1 MPTTMKKESE
11 STTLMQIPQELIERG
26 REIAGRGHE
35 VWLAG
40 LGAFAAVEEEG
51 TSLFN
56 NLVQRGKKLE
66 DTGRKRV
73 DELREQV
80 DERRTRMVDRLDE
93 RLYQPM
99 MDAMKSFGVPTRR
112 EIRSLTEKVEA
123 LTRQVEVLVARM
135 PEAAPVEYTV
145 YYVMA
150 EGEGWIVGMEGK
162 DAPITSVATKDL
174 ALERARELAHQRI
187 PSRLH
192 VYRKDGSIQ
201 DTFTYEE

>member
-1 MPTTMKKESE
+1 MSTQTKEPDFN
-11 STTLMQIPQELIERG
+11 LMQIPQELLERG
-26 REIAGRGHE
+26 RGIVGRGHD

-51 TSLFN
+51 MSFFN
-56 NLVQRGKKLE
+56 TLVDRGRDVEETGKKRFEGVREEVDDRRQRVTTRLE
-66 DTGRKRV
+66 
-73 DELREQV
+73 EQV
-80 DERRTRMVDRLDE
+80 YEPILGALR
-93 RLYQPM
+93 
-99 MDAMKSFGVPTRR
+99 SFGVPTRR
-112 EIRSLTEKVEA
+112 EIRALSGKVDA

-135 PEAAPVEYTV
+135 GTVEYTT

-150 EGEGWIVGMEGK
+150 REDGWMVGKEGVE
-162 DAPITSVATKDL
+162 DAIALEPNKEK
-174 ALERARELAHQRI
+174 ALERARELAHAHA

>member
-1 MPTTMKKESE
+1 MPTTVKKESDN
-11 STTLMQIPQELIERG
+11 TLMQIPKELIERG
-26 REIAGRGHE
+26 RDIAGRGHD

-56 NLVQRGKKLE
+56 SLVKRGRKVE
-66 DTGRKRV
+66 DTGRRKVEDLRGDV
-73 DELREQV
+73 GQRRHRAAEQIDEH
-80 DERRTRMVDRLDE
+80 
-93 RLYQPM
+93 LYQPI
-99 MDAMKSFGVPTRR
+99 MDALRSLGVPTRR
-112 EIRSLTEKVEA
+112 EIRNLSAKVDV
-123 LTRQVEVLVARM
+123 LTRQVEILVARM
-135 PEAAPVEYTV
+135 PEPAPREYTV

-150 EGEGWIVGMEGK
+150 GDDGWIVGLEGSEH
-162 DAPITSVATKDL
+162 PLATVPTKEQ
-174 ALERARELAHQRI
+174 ATERAREEVHAHM